1 MVRARSADD
10 LICSNARDS
19 RSSSGAVGPLG
30 RQAGRLDLQNAPRL
44 QVFDQHALGA
54 SRLHQRR
61 EHVRIEHVPLRLG
74 QDDRAAPVTH
84 GDEAALGQRALAF
97 TDDAGAHPELRP
109 QLAEAGEALSLADR
123 SADDVAEQYAHH
135 LAVER

>member
-1 MVRARSADD
+1 M
-10 LICSNARDS
+10 
-19 RSSSGAVGPLG
+19 
-30 RQAGRLDLQNAPRL
+30 
-44 QVFDQHALGA
+44 
-54 SRLHQRR
+54 
-61 EHVRIEHVPLRLG
+61 
-74 QDDRAAPVTH
+74 TH